1 MGDLLRPLST
11 LDMPGGIPHNLE
23 PMKQYTIRRDTAPA
37 GSFVDYEK
45 ELNEEQLRV
54 VMSENGPILVIA
66 GAGSG
71 KTRVV
76 TYRVAR
82 LLEKGVPTNA
92 ILLLTF
98 TNKAAREMLH
108 RVEHL
113 MKLDTRYIW
122 GGTFHHIGNI
132 ILRQQGE
139 RVGFKRNFTILD
151 NEDSKDMIDVVMKT
165 SKIDTK
171 AKMFPKG
178 NVLKGIFSYAIN
190 TMNTIE
196 EAVRE
201 RTPFFYDIIEEITTL
216 YNLYTEKKKAANTM
230 DFDDLLFYWHKVLL
244 ENEDLRGIYATTFS
258 QILVDEYQDTN
269 RIQSE
274 IVDFMGFL
282 NRNVMV
288 VGDDAQSIYSFRGAN
303 FENILEFPK
312 KYKEAQVF
320 KLETN
325 YRSTPEILGLAND
338 SISHNKYQFEK
349 TLKSIR
355 PGGIIPVLAPSR
367 DVIQQAEFVAQRIM
381 ELQDEEGI
389 PLNRIAVLYRAH
401 YHSMEVQM
409 ELTRRGIP
417 FEIRSGL
424 RFFEQAHIKDV
435 VSFLRVIDNPH
446 DEISWKRM
454 LKLFPKIGNKTADRI
469 FEYIKGCE
477 DPFEAL
483 ISKKIAESFKNILKE
498 NVETWSRLFRE
509 LRDLY
514 VREAPSDM
522 ISAVLKQGYMDY
534 LKFAYPNYEARLEDL
549 NQLSNFSTKYQSLET
564 FLSELSLMSGLAGEE
579 TISAADGDDE
589 RVILSTIHQAK
600 GLEWKV
606 VFLVWCS
613 EGRFPN
619 PKALD
624 DGSLEEERRLFY
636 VATTR
641 AMDELYL
648 CHPLLAF
655 DRQAGHIIMRPSRF
669 LTELSGSHYEEWSI
683 ADY

>member
-1 MGDLLRPLST
+1 MPGAIPHTLRP
-11 LDMPGGIPHNLE
+11 
-23 PMKQYTIRRDTAPA
+23 MKRYTIHRDTTAPTP
-37 GSFVDYEK
+37 FIDYAK
-45 ELNEEQLRV
+45 ELNEEQLKV
-54 VMSENGPILVIA
+54 VLSEYGPILVIA

-82 LLEKGVPTNA
+82 LLEKGVPANA

-113 MKLDTRYIW
+113 VKIDTRYIW

-132 ILRQQGE
+132 ILRQQSD
-139 RVGFKRNFTILD
+139 RVGYKRNFTILD
-151 NEDSKDMIDVVMKT
+151 NEDSRDMIDVALKA
-165 SKIDTK
+165 SRIDTK
-171 AKMFPKG
+171 AKMFPKST
-178 NVLKGIFSYAIN
+178 VLKGIFSYAVN
-190 TMNTIE
+190 TMSTIE
-196 EAVRE
+196 EAVNE

-216 YNLYTEKKKAANTM
+216 YNLYTEKKKTANAM

-244 ENEDLRGIYATTFS
+244 ENEDLREIYATTFS

-303 FENILEFPK
+303 FENILEFPN

-349 TLKSIR
+349 ALKSIK

-367 DVIQQAEFVAQRIM
+367 DVIQQAEFVAQRIT

-389 PLNRIAVLYRAH
+389 PFNQIAVLYRAH

-435 VSFLRVIDNPH
+435 VSFLRIIDNPH

-454 LKLFPKIGNKTADRI
+454 LKIFPKIGNKTADRI

-483 ISKKIAESFKNILKE
+483 ISKKIAESFKSILKE
-498 NVETWSRLFRE
+498 NIETWSRLFRE

-514 VREAPSDM
+514 AREAPSDM

-549 NQLSNFSTKYQSLET
+549 NQLINFSTKYQSLET

-579 TISAADGDDE
+579 VVSAADDDDE
-589 RVILSTIHQAK
+589 RVVLSTIHQAK

-606 VFLVWCS
+606 VFVIWCA

-636 VATTR
+636 VASTR

-648 CHPLLAF
+648 CYPLLVF
-655 DRQAGHIIMRPSRF
+655 DRQAGHVILRPSRF
-669 LTELSGSHYEEWSI
+669 LTELSGQHYEEWSI
-683 ADY
+683 GDY